1 MNEKDML
8 NKAEKKA
15 GMIKYILL
23 AIYLVF
29 SVGGLVLV
37 KKGGGLPVSFENGIA
52 FTPPSLMFIVGV
64 LLYGVSF
71 ILMLTLLPMFRLS
84 FLSPTSTGIV
94 QVAVL
99 IASYFVFGEQIK
111 AVNVLGCFLV
121 IAGVFLLAQ

>member
-1 MNEKDML
+1 ML
-8 NKAEKKA
+8 
-15 GMIKYILL
+15 KYILL
-23 AIYLVF
+23 AVYLVF
-29 SVGGLVLV
+29 TVGGLVLV
-37 KKGGGLPVSFENGIA
+37 KKGGGLPVSFENGI
-52 FTPPSLMFIVGV
+52 TISPPSLMFIAGV

-71 ILMLTLLPMFRLS
+71 ILMMTMLPMFRLS

-121 IAGVFLLAQ
+121 IGGVFLLAQ